1 MSRREIRDAGMT
13 LIFDAKRTNPPPQL
27 YKAMMEFQVSGA
39 QRKIRV
45 RREKQLSW
53 CVMMLQEQTGQ
64 AVNSVVLLVDK
75 ESSQRPEKCPGI
87 SVSLFTLSIHYYN
100 ELRVI

>member
-1 MSRREIRDAGMT
+1 
-13 LIFDAKRTNPPPQL
+13 
-27 YKAMMEFQVSGA
+27 
-39 QRKIRV
+39 
-45 RREKQLSW
+45 
-53 CVMMLQEQTGQ
+53 MMLQEQTDQ